1 MKKVL
6 ISFLL
11 GFLILVS
18 AIAVVNATTINIDG
32 DMADWAGVE
41 PILTDHLG
49 DGDLNED
56 ILSCYVTNDGSNLY
70 FRIDV
75 AGTVIP
81 NTGGG
86 EETLLGPPFY
96 MVALDVDQ
104 NSETGIPIGDIGAE
118 YFVVAVYE
126 VMELGFEYTC
136 IILRLDEL
144 DEYENPIG
152 ISTADFSD
160 GMLEFTCPLS
170 LIGYPSSIDMIF
182 QASVVEA
189 ATDTAP
195 DTGHVTYNVE
205 APTIKA
211 DGNPTD
217 WADIPWIL
225 EDDTEEPDVTDPM
238 EDISR
243 CYITNDDEVLYIRV
257 DVVGEI
263 ADPTYV
269 VFLVYF
275 DTDTNPLTG
284 VPMDITGSN
293 IPLGI
298 GAEAVAMWF
307 PPGEAPPFRGSL
319 WNELTLEGGVFVGA
333 VSAYPAGNTF
343 EIAIPLSWLGDSDE
357 VDMVFQTE
365 CVGEPRT
372 DWAGP
377 IHYVMRAPPVGV
389 RRAPPVGGEIVP
401 IKVDTSLTGSSGW
414 ADYAVVFSM
423 IAVMM
428 GLMVYL
434 IRRH

>member
-1 MKKVL
+1 MLGRVILKKLL
-6 ISFLL
+6 IGFLL

-18 AIAVVNATTINIDG
+18 AIAAVNATTINIDG
-32 DMADWAGVE
+32 DMADWAEVE
-41 PILTDHLG
+41 PILTDTFW
-49 DGDLNED
+49 DGEYSDED
-56 ILSCYVTNDGSNLY
+56 ILSCYVTNDGTNLY

-81 NTGGG
+81 NTGE
-86 EETLLGPPFY
+86 EETPLYPPFY

-104 NSETGIPIGDIGAE
+104 NSETGTSIGDIGAE

-126 VMELGFEYTC
+126 AMELGFEYAC
-136 IILRLDEL
+136 IILDE
-144 DEYENPIG
+144 DGNPIA
-152 ISTADFSD
+152 ISTANFSD

-195 DTGHVTYNVE
+195 DTGYVTYNVK
-205 APTIKA
+205 APTIEA
-211 DGNPTD
+211 DGDPSD

-225 EDDTEEPDVTDPM
+225 GDDTGEPNVTDPM

-243 CYITNDDEVLYIRV
+243 CYVTNDDEVLYLRV

-275 DTDTNPLTG
+275 DTDINPLTG
-284 VPMDITGSN
+284 LTTDFISGRS
-293 IPLGI
+293 LGI
-298 GAEAVAMWF
+298 GAEAAAIWMIG
-307 PPGEAPPFRGSL
+307 PMQGSL
-319 WNELTLEGGVFVGA
+319 WNELTLEGGTFVGA

-343 EIAIPLSWLGDSDE
+343 EIAIPLSWLGDPDE

-365 CVGEPRT
+365 YEGGPRT

-377 IHYVMRAPPVGV
+377 IHYVMRAPPVG
-389 RRAPPVGGEIVP
+389 GEIVP
-401 IKVDTSLTGSSGW
+401 IKVDASLTGSSGW
-414 ADYAVVFSM
+414 ADYAVVFSI
-423 IAVMM
+423 IAAMM

-434 IRRH
+434 YLIRRH